1 MRRRRTGTQPRK
13 THRKRVLGR
22 YKSSLEKYCADMLVM
37 NNISFMYEEID
48 YTLQDSFVYNGVY
61 MKMTKQSKELSDR
74 TNKVVLRIGYTPD
87 FVGKDHNFIIE
98 TKGFTPSQHTF
109 PLRWKMFLKMLH
121 EKGGQMPALFMP
133 KNKQQVD
140 ETIEEILRLI
150 KDGKI

>member
-1 MRRRRTGTQPRK
+1 
-13 THRKRVLGR
+13 
-22 YKSSLEKYCADMLVM
+22 M
-37 NNISFMYEEID
+37 NDIAFMYEEID
-48 YTLQDSFVYNGVY
+48 YTLQDAFVYNGVY

-74 TNKVVLRIGYTPD
+74 TNKTVLRIGYTPD

-121 EKGGQMPALFMP
+121 ERGGQMPALFMP
-133 KNKQQVD
+133 KNKQQID

-150 KDGKI
+150 RDGKI